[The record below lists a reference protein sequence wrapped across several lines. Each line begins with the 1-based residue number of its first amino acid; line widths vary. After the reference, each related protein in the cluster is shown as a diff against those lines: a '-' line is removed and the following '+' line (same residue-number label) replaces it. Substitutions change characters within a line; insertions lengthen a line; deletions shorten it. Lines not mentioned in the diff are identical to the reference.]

1 MTCVF
6 VTTSIVLALSF
17 APADEDTFPIPL
29 DSTTFPLYV
38 TDDGLALVEFRRGG
52 APDPAF
58 AHAAR
63 LLREIVPLGAV
74 DVERHPQLASVH
86 GIVDFP
92 STHVFRRGVAS
103 AYDGSRQVKELVY
116 YCLEALDAF
125 ASGEEAVPA
134 RGYHSAREQ
143 AQLHV
148 HEEAAHPEPHPP
160 LPPTQVLHA
169 TSELLHLRKLEDVL
183 LLGLFPDPDP
193 DDASLSAFAAAALA
207 ATVAE
212 ARAAYGEA
220 AAAMRHE
227 HLFLEA
233 HAPWL
238 VRSLREKLLLERAAP
253 LLLLL
258 RTGEPTMLYA
268 GKWDADDIGAWVH
281 GHAYVPLLRISHAD
295 VQRRYVDEP
304 VPSLLLLLPPTSLER
319 HAAEGVPPPYAEA
332 TDGVSRLAHEYHAD
346 ISFFVAEAAPRMAPL
361 ASALALDPFPPEQP
375 RVALWEPTLQRR
387 YVFPRALDGGAAA
400 WLPELR
406 AFVEAFLDGQLA
418 PTLRSAAAPDDPLE
432 EEDEA
437 EGGDASTGA
446 HGGGGG
452 GATAVRTVV
461 AATFERDVLRAKRDV
476 LLGYHAPWCA
486 HCDGLDELLGELAK
500 GAPPPSL
507 QGGDGETA
515 AAAASA
521 ASAANAANANAS
533 GTGAA
538 PAAAAAPLVA
548 QMDVHANDMHDD
560 FQVTAVPSLLL
571 FPAEAPHAP
580 LVYRGRLEVDAVWA
594 WVGAVHARR
603 RAESSG
609 GSGGGDG
616 GAARPGDAHA
626 AGSGRS
632 AGITAA
638 LARAQQS
645 AKLSLEL

>member
-1 MTCVF
+1 MLV
-6 VTTSIVLALSF
+6 SLVLALSF

-38 TDDGLALVEFRRGG
+38 SDDGLALVEFRSGG

-74 DVERHPQLASVH
+74 DVQRHPQLASAH

-103 AYDGSRQVKELVY
+103 AYNGSRQVKELVY

-125 ASGEEAVPA
+125 ASEEEATSA

-148 HEEAAHPEPHPP
+148 HEEAVHPEPHPP
-160 LPPTQVLHA
+160 LPHTQVLHA

-207 ATVAE
+207 AAVAE

-238 VRSLREKLLLERAAP
+238 VRSLREKLLLEAAPP

-258 RTGEPTMLYA
+258 RTGEPTMVY
-268 GKWDADDIGAWVH
+268 GGRWDADEIGAWVH

-319 HAAEGVPPPYAEA
+319 HAAEGEPPPYAEA

-346 ISFFVAEAAPRMAPL
+346 LAFFVAEAAPRMAPL

-387 YVFPRALDGGAAA
+387 YVFPRALDGGAVTA

-406 AFVEAFLDGQLA
+406 AFLEAFLDGHLA
-418 PTLRSAAAPDDPLE
+418 PTLRSAAAPDDLE
-432 EEDEA
+432 EED
-437 EGGDASTGA
+437 
-446 HGGGGG
+446 GGGGG
-452 GATAVRTVV
+452 GGGGDANTGARRGAAKEGRPSVRTVV
-461 AATFERDVLRAKRDV
+461 AATFERDVLRAGRDV

-500 GAPPPSL
+500 GAPSPPL
-507 QGGDGETA
+507 QGAGDA
-515 AAAASA
+515 AAAAD
-521 ASAANAANANAS
+521 ASANAS
-533 GTGAA
+533 GAGEASRDSHA
-538 PAAAAAPLVA
+538 HASAPLIA

-560 FQVTAVPSLLL
+560 FQVQAVPSLLL

-609 GSGGGDG
+609 GGGVDGGDD
-616 GAARPGDAHA
+616 GAALPSDAHA
-626 AGSGRS
+626 AAAGRT

-638 LARAQQS
+638 LARAQHS